1 MSVSG
6 PAPSA
11 GCQLPDKVA
20 LPAATARV
28 GSGSG
33 WVLGGTLA
41 LRLPALVGS
50 YTACGPVGCANWWMH
65 GFRVD
70 RLVLDGVS
78 GSGVRPDASRL
89 PVKRERAATGG
100 VTMSA

>member
-50 YTACGPVGCANWWMH
+50 YTPAVP
-65 GFRVD
+65 
-70 RLVLDGVS
+70 S
-78 GSGVRPDASRL
+78 GAP
-89 PVKRERAATGG
+89 TGG
-100 VTMSA
+100 CTASASTGSSWTVYRVAESGPMPAGYL